1 MKDSCVLVTAATSG
15 IGWAISQHLADL
27 GCHVVGLDNN
37 NADIDF
43 PGFLY
48 GCDLSN
54 AGETEET
61 LRVIREKYPVDAIVN
76 SVNFESN
83 ENLGSIELSSFY
95 NSFDMNVRVALQVVQ
110 AFAPGMQARKS
121 GNIVNICG
129 YDVNGVSGH
138 TSLSSAKSA
147 LLGCTKTWAIELAP
161 FGIRVNAVSPGP
173 VETDQLR
180 HEYPVD
186 SVAEK
191 ELLAKIPLNR
201 LTRPAEVASVVA
213 FLLSSDA
220 SFITGQELRVDG
232 GASLAGN

>member
-1 MKDSCVLVTAATSG
+1 MKDTCVLVTAATSG
-15 IGWAISQHLADL
+15 VGWAISQHLSDL
-27 GCHVVGLDNN
+27 GCHVVGLDKKNV
-37 NADIDF
+37 DIDF

-48 GCDLSN
+48 SCDLAN

-76 SVNFESN
+76 SVNYEINAS
-83 ENLGSIELSSFY
+83 LGTIDLASFY
-95 NSFDMNVRVALQVVQ
+95 NTFDLNVRVALQVVQ
-110 AFAPGMQARKS
+110 AFIPGMQARKS

-129 YDVNGVSGH
+129 YDVNGVAGH

-147 LLGCTKTWAIELAP
+147 LLGCTKTWALELAP
-161 FGIRVNAVSPGP
+161 YSIRVNAVSPGP

-180 HEYPVD
+180 AEYPIG
-186 SVAEK
+186 SAAEK
-191 ELLAKIPLNR
+191 ELLANIPMRR
-201 LTRPAEVASVVA
+201 LTMPAEVATAVA
-213 FLLSSDA
+213 FLLSKNA